1 MVNSKNEKV
10 RKAGIALLIVLVIA
24 GSITII
30 AINREKKENSY
41 SNGENKN
48 TNREINED
56 MIFIPLGISNKD
68 RNRYELTQY
77 INDVTTQNTQVLM
90 EYSNESGITA
100 YSYGNERLSYEVNGE
115 TYRYNYDGRGSV
127 TNLLDNNNASVVQYN
142 YKPFGETTKSGIK
155 SDELEN
161 TYQYNAESTDAITG
175 LQYLRARYYDSET
188 GRFISQDTYRG
199 EITNP
204 LSRNLYLY
212 TNNDPVNYVDPSGH
226 FWNEISN
233 WGKSVVNGVKNAWNT
248 TVQTVKNVG
257 NAISNAVSNV
267 VSTVKNAVSSVT
279 NAVTNTVKNVG
290 NYIKNTVTNISNNVK
305 RVTQKVT
312 NKATKIGNDIAN
324 KVNEFKGASYNY
336 AVEKSKDLEESIK
349 YWRQQGTAEAEQM
362 IKYLQ
367 EEMKKTCE
375 SSLSRIS
382 NSNTLKS
389 GPANAL
395 LEIEKKRLETDTT
408 IINTVKNAM
417 EQLGSFNFGQF
428 MSLTYGTAS
437 DTVALGYGIKEAIVN
452 GNGIS
457 GMISGL
463 FDGIQEFNTEYSKP
477 LEKQIK
483 EFLGLKDEGYNIGY
497 GSMEV
502 AKMALSICTIVK
514 SIPTLATKVGGVIS
528 KLGNISSWGASGAS
542 GAGGEA
548 VLAGNLVKVEAFV
561 KATSTTIAGVISTG
575 AALLSV
581 TSPFDSTV
589 SHFTEETSGGGS
601 SNRKRE
607 ELLRNTENEKLK
619 NTIKEMYRE
628 NANVGDGG
636 LADAIRHELNTGE
649 LVGGKSHII
658 KGEERVRNLEN
669 ILKNQNKS

>member
-68 RNRYELTQY
+68 RKRYELTQY

-155 SDELEN
+155 SDDLEN

-279 NAVTNTVKNVG
+279 NAVTNTVKNV
-290 NYIKNTVTNISNNVK
+290 VTNIKNVVNKNNK
-305 RVTQKVT
+305 RTDVVEREKIASTVTSDVGYVVAKNT
-312 NKATKIGNDIAN
+312 AAINEKAEQTK
-324 KVNEFKGASYNY
+324 EFENQIKALRELGTPEAERMIE
-336 AVEKSKDLEESIK
+336 VLEEK
-349 YWRQQGTAEAEQM
+349 
-362 IKYLQ
+362 
-367 EEMKKTCE
+367 MKITCE
-375 SSLSRIS
+375 SSLSKVEIQE
-382 NSNTLKS
+382 LQEQI
-389 GPANAL
+389 
-395 LEIEKKRLETDTT
+395 LE
-408 IINTVKNAM
+408 
-417 EQLGSFNFGQF
+417 S
-428 MSLTYGTAS
+428 
-437 DTVALGYGIKEAIVN
+437 TVASIKRQMQRN
-452 GNGIS
+452 TDHYLNGIS
-457 GMISGL
+457 HSIQTGIMGLTGLVAVPIANGIKFITGDQNYVSYEQYMKTVAELVDESSLTTAEDKDDVYYTGRADGEVAFFFIMYEYIDSISELARSNSSASSNVNDGNLNNVEGGSGSNYEVTWNKSINATQEMIEGTNIPKSFTMNGQYVNGKEVWVHGNATKHMGEYVNSANGSLLVENELMISFQDTVSQILPKVQLGRN
-463 FDGIQEFNTEYSKP
+463 FFYINGWEIGINGDT
-477 LEKQIK
+477 
-483 EFLGLKDEGYNIGY
+483 
-497 GSMEV
+497 
-502 AKMALSICTIVK
+502 
-514 SIPTLATKVGGVIS
+514 GVIYH
-528 KLGNISSWGASGAS
+528 
-542 GAGGEA
+542 
-548 VLAGNLVKVEAFV
+548 
-561 KATSTTIAGVISTG
+561 
-575 AALLSV
+575 ALY
-581 TSPFDSTV
+581 
-589 SHFTEETSGGGS
+589 
-601 SNRKRE
+601 K
-607 ELLRNTENEKLK
+607 
-619 NTIKEMYRE
+619 
-628 NANVGDGG
+628 
-636 LADAIRHELNTGE
+636 
-649 LVGGKSHII
+649 
-658 KGEERVRNLEN
+658 
-669 ILKNQNKS
+669 